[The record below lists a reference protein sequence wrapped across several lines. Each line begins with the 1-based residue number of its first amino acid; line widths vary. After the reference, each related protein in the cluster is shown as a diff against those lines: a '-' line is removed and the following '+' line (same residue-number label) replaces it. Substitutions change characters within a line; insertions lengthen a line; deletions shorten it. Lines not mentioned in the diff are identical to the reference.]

1 MKLSKPFCR
10 LPLRFDAERLRY
22 EVTTLPAEAW
32 ARHPS
37 GYAGNS
43 ALRLITT
50 GGAENDDVAGE
61 MKPTA
66 ALARCPYIQQVLGS
80 FGVVWSRSRLM
91 KLAPRSEVPAHCDV
105 NYHWHDRVRIHIPV
119 ITFPEVRFNCGGQT
133 VNMAAGE
140 AWIFDNWRPH
150 SVENP
155 TDHDRIHLVADTMG
169 NEAFWT
175 MAQRGQWENF
185 DSAPATAPTLVP
197 YRSVMPPP
205 LLTEKFNAPTVMPP
219 AELEGLVNSLCAD
232 LALPNDTPEARAVV
246 VQVVQ
251 MLRGFCSEWRQLWS
265 LFGDGVTGWPHY
277 ARLRQLLRDRLATIT
292 MPLHLR
298 SNRVPLTKALNA
310 GVVQHLL
317 NPPGAEIVR
326 EVEYTDQP
334 SAAETAPAPKPA
346 APRRVELPRPV
357 FIVAAPRSGSTLLFE
372 TLAQSG
378 ELCNLGGE
386 AHALIEQFDELRPN
400 GGVDSNRLTAAQL
413 TPAIGQAIREG
424 ITRRL
429 RHAAGQP
436 PPDGARVRLL
446 EKTPKNALRIPF
458 FKALFPDALFVFLWR
473 DPRENLGSIMEAW
486 RSGGFVTY
494 PALDGR
500 AAPWSLLLPPGWR
513 ELRDRPLEEIAA
525 WQWRVTNEVI
535 LDDLAQLPASDW
547 APVHYADFI
556 ADPDREI
563 RRLAGFAGVP
573 FDESLRA
580 RVQGPLPFSRHTLTA
595 PKEDKWRKHE
605 ADILRVLPS
614 LEPMWARLRALSPAP
629 EPVAE
634 RA

>member
-10 LPLRFDAERLRY
+10 LPLRFDTERLRY
-22 EVTTLPAEAW
+22 EIEALPTDAW

-43 ALRLITT
+43 ALRLITA
-50 GGAENDDVAGE
+50 GGGENDDVSGE
-61 MKPTA
+61 MKPTPW
-66 ALARCPYIQQVLGS
+66 LTRCPYLQQVLGS

-91 KLAPRSEVPAHCDV
+91 KLAPRSQVPPHCDV
-105 NYHWHDRVRIHIPV
+105 NYHWYHRVRIHIPV
-119 ITFPEVRFNCGGQT
+119 ITFPEVRFNCGGQS
-133 VNMAAGE
+133 VHMAAGE

-155 TDHDRIHLVADTMG
+155 TENDRIHLVADTMG

-175 MAQRGQWENF
+175 MAQNGQWENF
-185 DSAPATAPTLVP
+185 DAPPAASTAVLP

-205 LLTEKFNAPTVMPP
+205 LLTEKFNAPTVMSPP
-219 AELEGLVNSLCAD
+219 ELEALVGSLCAD
-232 LALPNDTPEARAVV
+232 LALPNDTPELRSRV

-251 MLRGFCSEWRQLWS
+251 VLRGFCSEWRQLWS
-265 LFGDGVTGWPHY
+265 LFGDGVAGWPHY
-277 ARLRQLLRDRLATIT
+277 AQLRQMLRERMASIT
-292 MPLHLR
+292 TPLHLR

-310 GVVQHLL
+310 GVIQHLL
-317 NPPGAEIVR
+317 NPPGAQATQ

-334 SAAETAPAPKPA
+334 SGPETAPAPRA
-346 APRRVELPRPV
+346 ATRRVELPRPV

-378 ELCNLGGE
+378 ALHNLGGE
-386 AHALIEQFDELRPN
+386 AHALIEQFDELRP
-400 GGVDSNRLTAAQL
+400 GGGRVDSNRLTAAEL

-424 ITRRL
+424 IERRL
-429 RHAAGQP
+429 RDAGGQHP
-436 PPDGARVRLL
+436 ADGARVRLL

-458 FKALFPDALFVFLWR
+458 FKALFPDALFVLLWR

-500 AAPWSLLLPPGWR
+500 ATPWSLLLPPGWR
-513 ELRDRPLEEIAA
+513 EQRDKPLEEIAA

-535 LDDLAQLPASDW
+535 LSDLAQLPAADW
-547 APVHYADFI
+547 TSVHYADFV
-556 ADPDREI
+556 ADPERET
-563 RRLAGFAGVP
+563 RRLVTFAGVP
-573 FDESLRA
+573 FDDRLRA
-580 RVQGPLPFSRHTLTA
+580 RVQAPLPLSRHTLTA
-595 PKEDKWRKHE
+595 PKQDKWHKYE
-605 ADILRVLPS
+605 AEILRVLPQ
-614 LEPMWARLRALSPAP
+614 LEPTWARLRALAAPAA
-629 EPVAE
+629 AE
-634 RA
+634 TA